1 MGKGILLT
9 LMLLTFCQCWSLTT
23 DVNDDLSSPI
33 EAPQRN
39 YYVTTNGVAWLM
51 GVSNVGF
58 QMDINKQWSVY
69 LPIYY
74 SGWNYFSSD
83 VKFRCSSFYPE
94 VRYRFQPEAPR
105 SWFAGLHLG
114 IAYYNFAFG
123 GKYRYQDYDQRHPAL
138 GGGVTVGYRMPLG
151 KSGRWHI
158 SYEAGLGAYYL
169 KYEKIPL
176 SGHVVEQIV
185 EKAFFG
191 LDNLAVTVSYSL
203 TK

>member
-1 MGKGILLT
+1 
-9 LMLLTFCQCWSLTT
+9 
-23 DVNDDLSSPI
+23 
-33 EAPQRN
+33 
-39 YYVTTNGVAWLM
+39 
-51 GVSNVGF
+51 
-58 QMDINKQWSVY
+58 
-69 LPIYY
+69 
-74 SGWNYFSSD
+74 
-83 VKFRCSSFYPE
+83 
-94 VRYRFQPEAPR
+94 
-105 SWFAGLHLG
+105 
-114 IAYYNFAFG
+114 
-123 GKYRYQDYDQRHPAL
+123 
-138 GGGVTVGYRMPLG
+138 MPLG